1 VGWRGAGSV
10 AGVAI
15 CAGVVLVPGILMVM
29 VMTGARTE
37 LPGGGCGRS
46 VSAAGDLVSSDEL
59 SKDQL
64 ANAAAV
70 VRTGLEMR
78 IPHRGIV
85 VALATAHQESRFL
98 NYANDGKGDDL
109 RGDQAGIERSLAI
122 SHQAVG
128 TDHGSLGVF
137 QQQWPWWGSM
147 QELMS
152 PTTAASKFYQHLVSV
167 PGWEAMPVTK
177 AAQTVQRSAYPD
189 AYADDEALAED
200 LLDDPGLANGSAS
213 QAVWTGSENDALCD
227 STDPVDGAVATPLA
241 RTVPFTDQHNFG
253 ADGGHWARGHT
264 GTDLSAACGT
274 PVRAATAGRVIV
286 ETDQS
291 WSGPWLV
298 QVSTGEGRLTTWYA
312 HMQSLDV
319 AAGQTVRAGQQIGE
333 VGSLGNSTGCH
344 LHFEVH
350 PRGGSIY
357 EDGVDPSE
365 WLQTHAGTGDQQV
378 HTVSAATSTAGS
390 EIAGS
395 EIAGSEIAGPSTSS
409 SSVTGSFVLASFNV
423 LGNSHT
429 GPGGHHPGWADGAA
443 RMKGAI
449 SLLDRSGAEVAGLQE
464 LQRPQRR
471 ALVRLAGDRYAVY
484 SPPGD
489 TDNSITWRR
498 DRWAFVSA
506 DTVPIPYFHG
516 NIRDMPI
523 VRLRSLATKGDA
535 IFVNV
540 HNPADVHGNAARFR
554 AEAMRRQL
562 AIMRAL
568 ARYDVPAFLT
578 GDFNAREGAFCSLT
592 AGGTLSASAG
602 GSHAGRCHPPRRSG
616 IDWIFATRHSSFTGH
631 AAVPAPKR
639 AAISD
644 HPLVL
649 ARVTIAEGR

>member
-1 VGWRGAGSV
+1 MGWRRAVLV
-10 AGVAI
+10 AGVVI
-15 CAGVVLVPGILMVM
+15 CGCLLLVPGILMVM

-46 VSAAGDLVSSDEL
+46 VSADGDLVSSDEL
-59 SKDQL
+59 SKAQL
-64 ANAAAV
+64 ANAATI

-78 IPHRGIV
+78 IPRRGVV
-85 VALATAHQESRFL
+85 VALAAAHQESRFL
-98 NYANDGKGDDL
+98 NYANDGHGGDL

-122 SHQAVG
+122 THQAVG
-128 TDHGSLGVF
+128 SDHGSLGVF

-147 QELMS
+147 PELMN
-152 PTTAASKFYQHLVSV
+152 PATAAGKFYQHLVTV
-167 PGWEAMPVTK
+167 PGWEKMPVTE
-177 AAQTVQRSAYPD
+177 AAQAVQRSAYPD

-200 LLDDPGLANGSAS
+200 LLDDPGLSNGSAS
-213 QAVWTGSENDALCD
+213 QAVWTGEDSDSLCD
-227 STDPVDGAVATPLA
+227 STDVVDGPVASPLA

-253 ADGGHWARGHT
+253 SNGGHWAHGHT
-264 GTDLSAACGT
+264 GTDLSTPCGT
-274 PVRAATAGRVIV
+274 PVRAATAGTVII

-291 WSGPWLV
+291 WAGPWLV
-298 QVSTGEGRLTTWYA
+298 QVSTGKGRLTTWYA
-312 HMQSLDV
+312 HMQEVDV
-319 AAGQTVRAGQQIGE
+319 AAGQSVQAGQQIGK

-365 WLQTHAGTGDQQV
+365 WLQTHSGSGQQV
-378 HTVSAATSTAGS
+378 QTVSSAS
-390 EIAGS
+390 
-395 EIAGSEIAGPSTSS
+395 STSGS
-409 SSVTGSFVLASFNV
+409 SLAAPSVPSGSSASGSSGSGSFVMATFNV

-429 GPGGHHPGWADGAA
+429 ARGGHHAGWATGAA
-443 RMKGAI
+443 RMRGAI
-449 SLLDRSGAEVAGLQE
+449 DLLDRSGAEVAGLQE
-464 LQRPQRR
+464 LQRSQRQ
-471 ALVRLAGDRYAVY
+471 ALVQLAGDRYAVY

-489 TDNSITWRR
+489 TENSITWRR

-523 VRLRSLATKGDA
+523 VRLRNLATKSDA

-540 HNPADVHGNAARFR
+540 HNPADVHGNAGRFR
-554 AEAMRRQL
+554 AEAMRREL
-562 AIMRAL
+562 AIMRSL

-578 GDFNAREGAFCSLT
+578 GDFNARADAFCALT
-592 AGGTLSASAG
+592 AGGTLTASAG
-602 GSHAGRCHPPRRSG
+602 GSHAGRCQPPRRLG

-639 AAISD
+639 GAISD

-649 ARVTIAEGR
+649 ARLSIGGGR